1 MAEESSLKKGVMVMK
16 GDLRVLAEQTVAWR
30 QKVPP
35 VRKERGVRVD
45 IDAVAE
51 HTESHARTK
60 KTGVCVCLCV
70 CVGVGGVCVCVGG
83 GRDIPKEQRYT
94 SKCQATG
101 VSVSPFIVCLGFFG
115 HSRR

>member
-1 MAEESSLKKGVMVMK
+1 MVMK

-70 CVGVGGVCVCVGG
+70 CVGGGHSKGAALHVQVSGHRCVCVTLYCLSGLFWTQQT
-83 GRDIPKEQRYT
+83 INEKEVQIRM
-94 SKCQATG
+94 SG
-101 VSVSPFIVCLGFFG
+101 S
-115 HSRR
+115 

>member
-1 MAEESSLKKGVMVMK
+1 MVMK

-30 QKVPP
+30 QKVSP

-60 KTGVCVCLCV
+60 KTGVCVFV
-70 CVGVGGVCVCVGG
+70 CVRGG
-83 GRDIPKEQRYT
+83 GDIPKEQRYT

>member
-60 KTGVCVCLCV
+60 KTGVCVFVCVRGGGTFQRSSVTRPSVRPPVCLCHPLLFV
-70 CVGVGGVCVCVGG
+70 WAFL
-83 GRDIPKEQRYT
+83 DTADDK
-94 SKCQATG
+94 
-101 VSVSPFIVCLGFFG
+101 
-115 HSRR
+115 

>member
-1 MAEESSLKKGVMVMK
+1 MVMK

-60 KTGVCVCLCV
+60 KTGVCVFV
-70 CVGVGGVCVCVGG
+70 CVRGGGVCVCVWG
-83 GRDIPKEQRYT
+83 T
-94 SKCQATG
+94 
-101 VSVSPFIVCLGFFG
+101 G
-115 HSRR
+115 HSKGAALHVQVSGHRCVCVTLYCLSGLFWTQQTINEKEVQIRMSGS